1 MSAKNNILSILIPS
15 IPERIEKFTG
25 LKREIM
31 KQVNFINEV
40 HPTLGSV
47 ELLYDVTKTF
57 SDGGPSIGRKRQGL
71 IERASGK
78 YLCFLDDDE
87 SVAPNYIETLLRLI
101 YDDDPDV
108 VCFRSIAKM
117 DNYWTIIDM
126 SLRHKGNAQASPTNF
141 VKRLPWHICPV
152 RTAYAK
158 KEIFND
164 SNYGEDWQWFERVL
178 KLCKMEVKTNAVI
191 HQYNHSNKH
200 SRADNVT
207 TSVG

>member
-1 MSAKNNILSILIPS
+1 MSAKNNVLSILIPS

-31 KQVNFINEV
+31 TQINYIYEV
-40 HPTLGSV
+40 HPALGSV
-47 ELLYDVTKTF
+47 QVVTNLSKSF
-57 SDGGPSIGRKRQGL
+57 KDGGPSIGRKRQTL

-87 SVAPNYIETLLRLI
+87 SVAPNYVETILRLI

-117 DNYWTIIDM
+117 DNFWTIIDM
-126 SLRHKGNAQASPTNF
+126 SLKNKENEQATPDNI
-141 VKRLPWHICPV
+141 VNRLPWHICPV
-152 RTAYAK
+152 RSEFAK

-178 KLCKMEVKTNAVI
+178 KLCKMEVKSNAVI

-200 SRADNVT
+200 SMADNVT
-207 TSVG
+207 TSIG